1 MRLSY
6 QQNENEI
13 NSNKRDNH
21 SNKSWLIK
29 LWYFARRHKFNA
41 VCHIKINFSWFAY
54 FCWCNHIL
62 AVLEQVQCHL
72 FLMAIKIIAVLTNQ
86 TVAVHIQTKSWIVS
100 SMVTYK
106 TSLEHKAVDCY
117 MQEKKENFAE

>member
-1 MRLSY
+1 MKMKQIQTKETIIATNPDWL
-6 QQNENEI
+6 NCDILPDDI
-13 NSNKRDNH
+13 NSTQ
-21 SNKSWLIK
+21 
-29 LWYFARRHKFNA
+29 FVTF
-41 VCHIKINFSWFAY
+41 KINFSWFAY